1 MKNNKKKVIAAI
13 LTVSMMA
20 SSVQMTSFAENGSFL
35 DYMIN
40 KSETNLKQFQDNKT
54 TLQKIR
60 SWFSSGEEEK
70 ATQASINALKKLT
83 FFEKISEMPWSKEQV
98 ISASQNA

>member
-40 KSETNLKQFQDNKT
+40 KSETNLKQFQ
-54 TLQKIR
+54 Q
-60 SWFSSGEEEK
+60 
-70 ATQASINALKKLT
+70 
-83 FFEKISEMPWSKEQV
+83 
-98 ISASQNA
+98 

>member
-70 ATQASINALKKLT
+70 AT
-83 FFEKISEMPWSKEQV
+83 
-98 ISASQNA
+98 